1 MWAVLHF
8 ANLHPL
14 PSIRQKKSSKNHKI
28 VSLHYPFWGA
38 GKSKTRCLEFAGRTN
53 REKKGS
59 FGREVWKKTCGCP
72 FVLGFVD
79 LLRWITHIESLVCD
93 LIWGACCYGDG
104 LHVNRFS
111 QLMYVVPSFC
121 LHHLARLLR
130 VVIIGALV
138 LFIGLCVQ
146 LFHSKK

>member
-8 ANLHPL
+8 SDLHPL
-14 PSIRQKKSSKNHKI
+14 PCIRLSYVLWKSQNCS
-28 VSLHYPFWGA
+28 
-38 GKSKTRCLEFAGRTN
+38 FALPVLGCRQIKDQVLGITN

-59 FGREVWKKTCGCP
+59 FGREGWKKHVVVH

-121 LHHLARLLR
+121 LHHLARLLG

-146 LFHSKK
+146 LFHSEE